1 MLIISSR
8 ASNRLDVCLCF
19 DKMINY
25 ASKKINN
32 KYECFNLI
40 KVKRETKNRIMK
52 KQDNT
57 PMWVYLAFASVET
70 RRGAL
75 LIIWLNVLFA
85 IYCLPWSQFITDVG
99 WVRKVFL
106 IDGWLWF
113 VVMAAMTLWYWVSLK
128 WIDRNEAWSKPIADS
143 GEQVPVAQADES

>member
-1 MLIISSR
+1 
-8 ASNRLDVCLCF
+8 
-19 DKMINY
+19 
-25 ASKKINN
+25 
-32 KYECFNLI
+32 
-40 KVKRETKNRIMK
+40 MK

-75 LIIWLNVLFA
+75 LVFGLNVLGT
-85 IYCLPWSQFITDVG
+85 IYCLPWSQFIKDVG
-99 WVRKVFL
+99 WVRKVFW

-113 VVMAAMTLWYWVSLK
+113 VVMVAMTLWYWVSLK
-128 WIDRNEAWSKPIADS
+128 WIDRHEAWSKPIADS